1 MVTVSK
7 IIARVTETRWSKL
20 YVSVAMAQCVC
31 VVILQSLICYM
42 NDSEYK
48 LLPAPPNEGVL
59 SPTIPETEIPQLAAD
74 RLDRI
79 KWENICFI
87 GFQVWFALMTVDA
100 TVYQNTAEILA
111 LANINIICAI
121 LGALEVVDGNIWISK
136 LADTH
141 YELDFLY
148 TASKLEIC
156 LSVVI
161 LIFACALAYLSYQM
175 SRQFGWNIYKKIGA
189 DIKIQKMY
197 RIFQF
202 FVLALKI
209 DIFTQFLVSV
219 FYLIQYAIKLGI
231 QWETGI
237 QLAITLLMLPMFY
250 FARTAGSSECHG
262 RMILFI
268 TFEAIV
274 MVHYV
279 LILLQTVDPTDSWY
293 VWICLVC
300 VGMAIDVGT
309 IILGCLCMRNFDRGL
324 KPYVQRGATDK
335 SKHEL
340 TLQKSQSR
348 LSWRIDDE

>member
-1 MVTVSK
+1 MVTVQK

-20 YVSVAMAQCVC
+20 YVSVAMAQCIC
-31 VVILQSLICYM
+31 VVIIQSIICYM
-42 NDSEYK
+42 NDSEAK
-48 LLPAPPNEGVL
+48 LLPAPPSEGVL
-59 SPTIPETEIPQLAAD
+59 SPSIPETEIPQMAAD

-87 GFQVWFALMTVDA
+87 GFQAWFAMMTIDA

-136 LADTH
+136 LANTKFDLS
-141 YELDFLY
+141 YLL
-148 TASKLEIC
+148 TASQLEVC
-156 LSVVI
+156 LAVVI
-161 LIFACALAYLSYQM
+161 LFYACILAYLSYQM

-189 DIKIQKMY
+189 DIQIQKMY

-219 FYLIQYAIKLGI
+219 FYVIQYVIKLGV
-231 QWETGI
+231 QWEIGI
-237 QLAITLLMLPMFY
+237 QLAITILMLPMLY
-250 FARTAGSSECHG
+250 FARIAGSSECHG
-262 RMILFI
+262 RMVIFI

-274 MVHYV
+274 IVHYT
-279 LILLQTVDPTDSWY
+279 LILLQTVDTTNSWY
-293 VWICLVC
+293 VWICLVG
-300 VGMAIDVGT
+300 VGIAIDIGT
-309 IILGCLCMRNFDRGL
+309 IVLGILCMRNFGRGL
-324 KPYVQRGATDK
+324 KPYVQRGAENK
-335 SKHEL
+335 NRHV
-340 TLQKSQSR
+340 LQLHKTQSR